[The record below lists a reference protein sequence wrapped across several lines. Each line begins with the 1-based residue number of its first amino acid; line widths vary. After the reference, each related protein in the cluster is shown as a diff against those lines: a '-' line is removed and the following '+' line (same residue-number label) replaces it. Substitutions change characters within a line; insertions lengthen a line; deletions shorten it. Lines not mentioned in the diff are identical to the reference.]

1 MGFQIG
7 VQVNFN
13 IHLYTF
19 PDMSDA
25 LAIGVLMFEP
35 CLEA

>member
-19 PDMSDA
+19 PNMSDA
-25 LAIGVLMFEP
+25 LLIGLLMFEP
-35 CLEA
+35 GLEA

>member
-1 MGFQIG
+1 M
-7 VQVNFN
+7 NFN

-19 PDMSDA
+19 PNTSNA
-25 LAIGVLMFEP
+25 LLIGLLMFEP